1 MSDGGAKERADEL
14 KSAVFTIPNILSMFR
29 IVLVPIFLWS
39 LLNGRPWEAVL
50 IFFIA
55 GLTDLLD
62 GFTARVWHQRS
73 KLGTILDPAGD
84 KLLMA
89 TSFVVLTLPRVAG
102 PNHIPLWL
110 TIIVFARD
118 LLIVSGSFVAFLSWH
133 QGTFTPSFLGKI
145 TTACQV
151 GTVFLVLWLNYRQA
165 APGFMSWI
173 YIFTLVVTLAS
184 GVHYFVYG
192 LSVLRQHR
200 KK

>member
-1 MSDGGAKERADEL
+1 MSDDRDRERTEAL
-14 KSAVFTIPNILSMFR
+14 KSAVFTIPNLLSAFR
-29 IVLVPIFLWS
+29 ILLVPIFLWS
-39 LLNGRPWEAVL
+39 VLNGRPWEAFL

-62 GFTARVWHQRS
+62 GFIARIWHQRS

-89 TSFVVLTLPRVAG
+89 ASYVVLTLPQVAG

-110 TIIVFARD
+110 TVIVFARD
-118 LLIVSGSFVAFLSWH
+118 LLIVAGAFIAFLSWH
-133 QGTFTPSFLGKI
+133 QGAFPPSILGKI

-173 YIFTLVVTLAS
+173 YILTLLVTLAS
-184 GVHYFVYG
+184 GVHYFALG
-192 LSVLRQHR
+192 LSVLRQH
-200 KK
+200 KKK